1 MSKKTLVPNWPPAHL
16 LASGSQRKFRKVVGI
31 DLHQTILD
39 FSGPFSAFMAQL
51 YAGSNMNSTT
61 TRTYHPAGDPNS
73 KIGYTEFERALSK
86 FVQLSN
92 GGYGSLTAL
101 PGAIEG
107 LKRLR
112 AAGIEIQIMTYVP
125 GASDLQATDQLPF
138 NTGIARAT
146 TKELLKKLGFPV
158 EDKDIV
164 FIAPH
169 KKAWHMLDQGNKIP
183 LLIEDNRTT
192 ASDVADKGLAAIL
205 VPTSYNQCSDIP
217 GVLRV
222 AEQAKP
228 ELVWK
233 EVADHII
240 SFFETL
246 AANGQLVSTGGK

>member
-16 LASGSQRKFRKVVGI
+16 LASGSQRKFRKRVGI

-39 FSGPFSAFMAQL
+39 FSGPFGSFMSQL
-51 YAGSNMNSTT
+51 YAGANMSSTT
-61 TRTYHPAGDPNS
+61 TRTYHPAGDPDS
-73 KIGYTEFERALSK
+73 KIGYTEFERALNK
-86 FVQLSN
+86 FIQLSN
-92 GGYGSLTAL
+92 GGYGSLPAL
-101 PGAIEG
+101 PGAIAG

-112 AAGIEIQIMTYVP
+112 AAGIEIEIMTYVP
-125 GASDLQATDQLPF
+125 GASDIQPTDQLPH
-138 NTGIARAT
+138 NTGIARAA

-164 FIAPH
+164 FVAPH
-169 KKAWHMLDQGNKIP
+169 KKSWHMIEQGNKIP
-183 LLIEDNRTT
+183 LLIEDNRST

-205 VPTSYNQCSDIP
+205 VPTSYNHCSGIP
-217 GVLRV
+217 GVLRI
-222 AEQAKP
+222 AEQASP

-246 AANGQLVSTGGK
+246 ESNGQLVKTGGK